1 MALKKS
7 SRIALQALKND
18 FIQMFVAERMGEE
31 RPPRVR
37 DHLFISRSHSQIS
50 ARLSSSTREW
60 ENAGFGSEGPGQS
73 GTADK
78 TRIPE

>member
-1 MALKKS
+1 MNSVVVCARRSAKNKELQMALKKS

-37 DHLFISRSHSQIS
+37 DHLFISRSHSQ
-50 ARLSSSTREW
+50 
-60 ENAGFGSEGPGQS
+60 NFGP
-73 GTADK
+73 T
-78 TRIPE
+78 I